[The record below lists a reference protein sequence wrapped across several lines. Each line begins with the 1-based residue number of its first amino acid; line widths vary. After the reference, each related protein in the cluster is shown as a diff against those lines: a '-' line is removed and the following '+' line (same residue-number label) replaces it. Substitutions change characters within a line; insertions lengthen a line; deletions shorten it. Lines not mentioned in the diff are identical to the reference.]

1 MKLFNQVQVRKPVK
15 NKFNLSHERKLS
27 FRMGELIPVNCME
40 IVPGDSF
47 RVSSEILMRTAPL
60 LAPIMHR
67 VNVRLE
73 HFFVPNRLIYSDWEN
88 FITGGVDG
96 DLAPVA
102 PYAKM
107 SDLQASGNVVPG
119 ELCDF
124 LGLPTLTSA
133 PTVDCNVSVLP
144 LRAYQLIWNE
154 YYRDPTLQPPIDFVK
169 TGGLVDN
176 TGAGELGKLTS
187 KRYRCW
193 EKDYFT
199 SALPWAQRGA
209 DVSLPIDGLT
219 AVNTVNY
226 KAQSNIHP
234 STGGN
239 LASDVYLGGLNG
251 TDDLIL
257 SSETNTP
264 PTSGVAGRVENIDSI
279 DTDISGTSTTI
290 NELRRSIRL
299 QEWLEK
305 NARAGYRYIEQI
317 FSHFGVKSSDARL
330 QRPEFLGGSL
340 NPVSISEVLSTVQ
353 QVDQNGDNIGTP
365 QGDLTGRGISV
376 SSNNGFKRSFEE
388 HGFVVSLLSVV
399 PRSAYQ
405 QGVPRMFTRDDKFDY
420 YWPDIAQLGEQD
432 VKYKEI
438 YNTGAGGT
446 TPAATFGYES
456 RCSEYESHP
465 SMVHGDFR
473 TNLAFWHM
481 GRIFTAQP
489 ELNEN
494 FVSTEDVTDRVFAV
508 QDSLYDNLWCQ
519 IYHKIDALRPMPYFG
534 TPTI

>member
-73 HFFVPNRLIYSDWEN
+73 HFFVPNRLIYTDWEN

-176 TGAGELGKLTS
+176 TGVGELGKLTS

-219 AVNTVNY
+219 ATNTVNY
-226 KAQSNIHP
+226 LSQ
-234 STGGN
+234 
-239 LASDVYLGGLNG
+239 SDVKTTAGGVPTDGDLETLSGGLDTNG
-251 TDDLIL
+251 STQPLRI
-257 SSETNTP
+257 
-264 PTSGVAGRVENIDSI
+264 ENIDSI

-388 HGFVVSLLSVV
+388 HGFVISLLSVV

-420 YWPDIAQLGEQD
+420 YWPEFAQLGEQE

-438 YNTGAGGT
+438 YYTGAGGT
-446 TPAATFGYES
+446 TPEATFGYQS
-456 RCSEYESHP
+456 RSSEYKSHP

-494 FVSTEDVTDRVFAV
+494 FVSTYDVTDRVFAV
-508 QDSLYDNLWCQ
+508 QDSEYDNLWCQ